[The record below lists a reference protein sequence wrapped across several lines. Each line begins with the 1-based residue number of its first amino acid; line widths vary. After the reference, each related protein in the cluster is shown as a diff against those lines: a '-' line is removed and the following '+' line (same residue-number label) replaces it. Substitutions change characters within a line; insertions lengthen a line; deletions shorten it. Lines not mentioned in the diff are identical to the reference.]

1 MKKIAYFVLGLV
13 SLSVISCKDSKK
25 DDHIILPADPRKDYS
40 MQRTH
45 EDTLAVLDLA
55 NKFLT
60 ALKEKNI
67 DAAIDQ
73 LIEMEDSVAK
83 PMSVGRKSE
92 LKKNF
97 NAFPVESYTIDEM
110 TMFSENDTEVRY
122 TTKMFP
128 DSVESKMPGTTKG
141 SLHAF
146 RIDNKWYLTILPVKF
161 DTQNQEQIVELDQDQ
176 VQEQG
181 KEQVQEQDQQEN

>member
-1 MKKIAYFVLGLV
+1 MKKIAYFILGLV
-13 SLSVISCKDSKK
+13 TLSVVSCKDNKK
-25 DDHIILPADPRKDYS
+25 EDHVILPADPRKDYN

-60 ALKEKNI
+60 ALKEKNV

-73 LIEMEDSVAK
+73 LIEVENSEVK
-83 PMSVGRKSE
+83 PMSAARKSE

-110 TMFSENDTEVRY
+110 TMFSDSDTEVRY
-122 TTKMFP
+122 TTRMFP
-128 DSVESKMPGTTKG
+128 DSVETKMPGNTKG

-146 RIDNKWYLTILPVKF
+146 RINNEWHLTILPLKF
-161 DTQNQEQIVELDQDQ
+161 DVQNQELI
-176 VQEQG
+176 QEQ
-181 KEQVQEQDQQEN
+181 EQAEDQVQEQDQGQDQE